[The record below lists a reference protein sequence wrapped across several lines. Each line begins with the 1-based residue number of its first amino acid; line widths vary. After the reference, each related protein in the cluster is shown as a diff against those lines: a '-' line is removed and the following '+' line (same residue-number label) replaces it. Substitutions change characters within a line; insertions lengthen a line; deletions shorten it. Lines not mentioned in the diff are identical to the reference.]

1 MITNNFKEPGYYI
14 IKNMLN
20 QNLWKHQIIEDS
32 QQVDFDS
39 VYQMSLKDGTKCTV
53 ILLPVY
59 DVDWIWYQDVS
70 SFTQE
75 EIKKLFDYADDR
87 LYDGTLFHH
96 IDYDKVESIS
106 SILIGEN

>member
-59 DVDWIWYQDVS
+59 DVDWIWYQDIS
-70 SFTQE
+70 SLTQE
-75 EIKKLFDYADDR
+75 EIKKLFDCNNDIVLHAE
-87 LYDGTLFHH
+87 LFRH
-96 IDYDKVESIS
+96 IDYSKVESIHV
-106 SILIGEN
+106 

>member
-1 MITNNFKEPGYYI
+1 MDTNIFKEPGYYI

-39 VYQMSLKDGTKCTV
+39 IYQMSLKDGTKCTV

-59 DVDWIWYQDVS
+59 DVYWIWYQKVS
-70 SFTQE
+70 SFTKE
-75 EIKKLFDYADDR
+75 EIKKLFVYAD
-87 LYDGTLFHH
+87 YTTLLHH

-106 SILIGEN
+106 TIPIGEN